1 VKNIMKLTII
11 KDMGLVHVD
20 GSGFGDLDMSSVPS
34 NVHALHWD
42 SDNSLGEIEHTDN
55 TNESIT
61 VLPSWANTVK
71 GLHDDAQAL
80 VDQEIA
86 DAEAYSNSDEG
97 KAEAIRVERDEKL
110 KETDWWALS
119 DNTMTQAQEDYRQ
132 ALRDVTDQSTF
143 PDSVTWP
150 TKP

>member
-1 VKNIMKLTII
+1 MKLTII

-20 GSGFGDLDMSSVPS
+20 GSGFEGLDMSSVPS
-34 NVHALHWD
+34 NVHALQWD

-86 DAEAYSNSDEG
+86 DAEAYRNSAEG
-97 KAEAIRVERDEKL
+97 KAEAIRIERDEKL

-119 DNTMTQAQEDYRQ
+119 DKTMTQAQEDYRQ
-132 ALRDVTDQSTF
+132 ALRDITNQESF